1 MFIIVQGSVCTEK
14 HIVWRGFTVWLTGL
28 QLKCQSFLFKK
39 KKALQRIPPCNSP
52 TNNLFICVQACKW
65 KNETLGDHMLE
76 IFCIQR
82 NMAEKVW
89 TMIRYRQ
96 GHSRLIIWQFR
107 TVHFLVNILFSG
119 KNLCLVPLCLIIGAC
134 VNLGQRTGV
143 ADEQHLPPLAS
154 VSSSPGVSFAG
165 TQCGGGWKWRMKRR
179 VLMRAGTA

>member
-1 MFIIVQGSVCTEK
+1 MHPT
-14 HIVWRGFTVWLTGL
+14 L
-28 QLKCQSFLFKK
+28 QLTYTQSIHMFRL
-39 KKALQRIPPCNSP
+39 
-52 TNNLFICVQACKW
+52 V
-65 KNETLGDHMLE
+65 NEKMRRHMFE

-82 NMAEKVW
+82 NMVEKVW
-89 TMIRYRQ
+89 TMICYRQ

-143 ADEQHLPPLAS
+143 TDEQHLPPLAS

-165 TQCGGGWKWRMKRR
+165 TQCGGG
-179 VLMRAGTA
+179 G

>member
-1 MFIIVQGSVCTEK
+1 MLIIVQGSVCTEK
-14 HIVWRGFTVWLTGL
+14 HIVWRGYSLTHWVTVEMLKKKGIAVHPTL
-28 QLKCQSFLFKK
+28 QLTYKQSIHMFRL
-39 KKALQRIPPCNSP
+39 
-52 TNNLFICVQACKW
+52 V
-65 KNETLGDHMLE
+65 NEKMRRHMFE

-82 NMAEKVW
+82 NMVEKVW
-89 TMIRYRQ
+89 TMICYRQ

-143 ADEQHLPPLAS
+143 TDEQHLPPLAS

-165 TQCGGGWKWRMKRR
+165 TQCGGG
-179 VLMRAGTA
+179 G